1 MTERSHVHTA
11 PRTAVVWTVLRAEFD
26 RRRGQG
32 ALHVLDVGGGSGVF
46 AVPIAELGHRVTVVD
61 TSADALATLERRAD
75 DAGVTGL
82 VTGIQGDVDRLAE
95 VVPRS
100 AFDLVLCHSLLEV
113 VDDPDAAV
121 ATLAAAMHPDGRLS
135 ILVANRAAT
144 VLARALSGHVGDA
157 LHALTDPDGRW
168 SDTDAVRRRFD
179 SHGLTALLAR
189 RGLRV
194 EQLHGVGVVADLV
207 PGPVLDGAPGVA
219 QTLRDLEL
227 AAAATPPYRD
237 IAAQVHALAG
247 LVQPTPAP
255 TQVPTP
261 G

>member
-1 MTERSHVHTA
+1 VTERTHAHTA
-11 PRTAVVWTVLRAEFD
+11 PRTAVVWSVLRGEFD
-26 RRRGQG
+26 RRQG
-32 ALHVLDVGGGSGVF
+32 EGPLRVLDVGGGSGVF
-46 AVPIAELGHRVTVVD
+46 AVPIAELGHHVTVVD
-61 TSADALATLERRAD
+61 ASADALATLERRAS
-75 DAGVTGL
+75 DAKVTGR
-82 VTGIQGDVDRLAE
+82 VTGIQGDVDRLAD
-95 VVPRS
+95 VVPH
-100 AFDLVLCHSLLEV
+100 AGYDLVLCHSVLEV

-121 ATLAAAMHPDGRLS
+121 ATLAAAMRPDGRLS

-179 SHGLTALLAR
+179 SDDLTALLAR
-189 RGLRV
+189 QGLRA

-207 PGPVLDGAPGVA
+207 PGPVVDGVPGVA

-237 IAAQVHALAG
+237 IATQVHALAALTG
-247 LVQPTPAP
+247 PAAP
-255 TQVPTP
+255 AA
-261 G
+261 